1 MYVLWIT
8 ICILIFLFILVI
20 RVGFEQ
26 AEYTVREEEGFSVIM
41 PVNVRIFDTGNDD
54 VLEDPLFGS
63 VSTLDGS
70 ARGKS
75 C

>member
-1 MYVLWIT
+1 M
-8 ICILIFLFILVI
+8 
-20 RVGFEQ
+20 GFER
-26 AEYTVREEEGFSVIM
+26 AEYAVREEDGFSMIM
-41 PVNVRIFDTGNDD
+41 QVNVQIFDTGNDD

-63 VSTLDGS
+63 ISTLDGS

>member
-1 MYVLWIT
+1 MYVLWNHNN
-8 ICILIFLFILVI
+8 ILIFLFILAI
-20 RVGFEQ
+20 RVGF
-26 AEYTVREEEGFSVIM
+26 APDEYTVQEENGFSVIM
-41 PVNVRIFDTGNDD
+41 PVNVRLLDTGNDD

-63 VSTLDGS
+63 VSTFDGS